1 MLEAEQATGAARV
14 QETDPGLIR
23 RATAGDT
30 EAFAALVR
38 AHQQHVWRFLR
49 RLLGDDALAEDVT
62 QETFVRVYTRLST
75 FTFEAK
81 FSTWVFQIA
90 RNAGIDELRRRQR
103 QARLHDTLGRRE
115 LTAVPSPEVGV
126 ELQMLLDKLP
136 DDLRAALLLVE
147 IFGLRYREAG
157 EVLGIPTGT
166 VKSRVHNAR
175 VKLHEWAQAGEHRR
189 RPRGAP
195 RETGTGGDR

>member
-1 MLEAEQATGAARV
+1 V

-23 RATAGDT
+23 RAAAGD
-30 EAFAALVR
+30 EDAFCELVR
-38 AHQQHVWRFLR
+38 THQQQVWRFLR

-103 QARLHDTLGRRE
+103 QVRLHDTLGRRDVAA
-115 LTAVPSPEVGV
+115 LPSPEVGV

-157 EVLGIPTGT
+157 DVLGIPTGT

-189 RPRGAP
+189 RRRGEHRTSSA
-195 RETGTGGDR
+195 EGGA

>member
-1 MLEAEQATGAARV
+1 M

-23 RATAGDT
+23 RATAGDKD
-30 EAFAALVR
+30 AFAELVR

-103 QARLHDTLGRRE
+103 QARLRDTLARRD
-115 LTAVPSPEVGV
+115 LTVIPSPEVGV

-189 RPRGAP
+189 RRRGEPRSSSGSAGGA
-195 RETGTGGDR
+195 

>member
-1 MLEAEQATGAARV
+1 M

-23 RATAGDT
+23 AAAAGDQ
-30 EAFAALVR
+30 EAFAQLVR

-90 RNAGIDELRRRQR
+90 RNAGIDELRKRQR
-103 QARLHDTLGRRE
+103 QSKLHDLLSRRH
-115 LTAVPSPEVGV
+115 THVPPPDVAV
-126 ELQMLLDKLP
+126 ELQLALDCLP
-136 DDLRAALLLVE
+136 DDQRAALLLVE
-147 IFGLRYREAG
+147 VFGLRYREAA
-157 EVLGIPTGT
+157 EVLGIPAGT
-166 VKSRVHNAR
+166 VKSRVHHAR
-175 VKLHEWAQAGEHRR
+175 ERLHEWAQAGQLHRSR
-189 RPRGAP
+189 RNEPRKGS
-195 RETGTGGDR
+195 TGEG

>member
-1 MLEAEQATGAARV
+1 V

-23 RATAGDT
+23 RASAGDI
-30 EAFAALVR
+30 EAFSELVR
-38 AHQQHVWRFLR
+38 THQQHVWRFLR

-62 QETFVRVYTRLST
+62 QETFVRVYTRLDS

-81 FSTWVFQIA
+81 FSTWIFQIA
-90 RNAGIDELRRRQR
+90 RNAGIDELRKRQR
-103 QARLHDTLGRRE
+103 QTRLHDTLGRRE
-115 LTAVPSPEVGV
+115 LAVLPSPELGV

-166 VKSRVHNAR
+166 VKSRVHSAR
-175 VKLHEWAQAGEHRR
+175 VKLHEWAQAGERQRR
-189 RPRGAP
+189 RRGEPRDTAGSGA
-195 RETGTGGDR
+195 